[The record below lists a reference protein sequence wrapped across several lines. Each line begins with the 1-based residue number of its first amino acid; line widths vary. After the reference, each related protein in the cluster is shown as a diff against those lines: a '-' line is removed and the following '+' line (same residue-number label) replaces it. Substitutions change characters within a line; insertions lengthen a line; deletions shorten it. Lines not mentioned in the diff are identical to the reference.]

1 MAGFIWA
8 NADNQRDHH
17 EGARHLCGARCERG
31 PGAGLLDRS
40 ETSDHVG
47 VYRLMA
53 KKGAGFVAALDE
65 CIGEMLEDGTI
76 DDCIKQYVGAD
87 FMWNGDYSA
96 SGTSTVAG
104 K

>member
-1 MAGFIWA
+1 
-8 NADNQRDHH
+8 
-17 EGARHLCGARCERG
+17 
-31 PGAGLLDRS
+31 
-40 ETSDHVG
+40 
-47 VYRLMA
+47 MA

-87 FMWNGDYSA
+87 FMWNGDYFA
-96 SGTSTVAG
+96 SGTSTVAR